1 MSKFKAEENLDD
13 FFIDQIMSMN
23 EQELNSDFEN
33 SGLDLKEEI
42 AKFQQAADTASLS
55 FRKEKLN
62 AARTE
67 LEKKINQ
74 PPSNSKVISRLKET
88 GSDIRMKLAQ
98 LVAGG
103 QIPAEITMA
112 FRDGE
117 EITDEEAEGIL
128 EDLIELGVVKDDEQ
142 KNSE

>member
-1 MSKFKAEENLDD
+1 MSKLKAEENLDD

-23 EQELNSDFEN
+23 EQELRSDFEN
-33 SGLDLKEEI
+33 TGLDLKEEI

-55 FRKEKLN
+55 FRKEKLK

-67 LEKKINQ
+67 LEKQVNQ
-74 PPSNSKVISRLKET
+74 PPSNSKVLSRLKET
-88 GSDIRMKLAQ
+88 GSDIRMKLAR

-142 KNSE
+142 KNSK

>member
-1 MSKFKAEENLDD
+1 MSKLKTEENLDD

-23 EQELNSDFEN
+23 EQELSSDFEN
-33 SGLDLKEEI
+33 TGLDLKEEI

-55 FRKEKLN
+55 FRKEKLK

-67 LEKKINQ
+67 LVKQVNQ
-74 PPSNSKVISRLKET
+74 SSSNSKVLSRLKET

-142 KNSE
+142 KNSK

>member
-13 FFIDQIMSMN
+13 FFVDQIMSMN
-23 EQELNSDFEN
+23 DQELRASFEDTEI
-33 SGLDLKEEI
+33 DLKDEI
-42 AKFQQAADTASLS
+42 AKFKQAADTASLPY
-55 FRKEKLN
+55 RKERLKDS
-62 AARTE
+62 RTE
-67 LEKKINQ
+67 LERQINQ
-74 PPSNSKVISRLKET
+74 SSSNSKVLSRLKET

-117 EITDEEAEGIL
+117 KITDEEVEGIL
-128 EDLIELGVVKDDEQ
+128 EDLVELGVVKDDDK
-142 KNSE
+142 KNSK

>member
-55 FRKEKLN
+55 FRKEKLK

-67 LEKKINQ
+67 LEKQINQ
-74 PPSNSKVISRLKET
+74 PPSNSKVLSRLKET

-103 QIPAEITMA
+103 QIPAEITVA

-142 KNSE
+142 KNSK

>member
-23 EQELNSDFEN
+23 EQDLNSDFEN

-55 FRKEKLN
+55 FRKEKLK

-67 LEKKINQ
+67 LEKQINQ
-74 PPSNSKVISRLKET
+74 PSSNSKVISRLKET
-88 GSDIRMKLAQ
+88 GSDIRVKLAQ

-142 KNSE
+142 KNSK

>member
-55 FRKEKLN
+55 FRKEKLK

-67 LEKKINQ
+67 LEKQINQ
-74 PPSNSKVISRLKET
+74 PPSNSKVLSRLKET
-88 GSDIRMKLAQ
+88 GSDIRIKLAQ

-117 EITDEEAEGIL
+117 EITDDEAEGIL

-142 KNSE
+142 KNSK